1 MFEYV
6 FCKNRY
12 LCKNIIPL
20 NMFLMTYN
28 CFLQIPYFLKD
39 LPLLILSSVNL
50 YSVFTNNNYHLSRV
64 DDFLDR
70 LAGATNFSRIDLKS
84 GYYQIRVTN
93 EDVHKTA
100 MRTQYG
106 SYEFVIMPFGLCNA
120 PATFISIINDFVHE
134 EMDECVM
141 VYIDNIFIYS
151 RNELDHARD
160 LRGVLEKFR

>member
-1 MFEYV
+1 
-6 FCKNRY
+6 
-12 LCKNIIPL
+12 
-20 NMFLMTYN
+20 MFLMTYN
-28 CFLQIPYFLKD
+28 GFFQILYFSKD

-50 YSVFTNNNYHLSRV
+50 YSVFTKNNYHLSRV

-100 MRTQYG
+100 MRTRYG

-120 PATFISIINDFVHE
+120 PESFMFIINDFFHE
-134 EMDECVM
+134 EIDECVM
-141 VYIDNIFIYS
+141 VYIDDIFIYS